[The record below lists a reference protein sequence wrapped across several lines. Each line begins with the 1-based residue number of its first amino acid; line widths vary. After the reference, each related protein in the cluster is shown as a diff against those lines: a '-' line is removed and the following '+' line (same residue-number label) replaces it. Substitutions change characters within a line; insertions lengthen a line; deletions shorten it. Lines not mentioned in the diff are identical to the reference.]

1 MANINIQVNRPYI
14 DKLNLELKQFAWE
27 NWDNPDV
34 LSAILVELLFR
45 RRRLA
50 VILRSQIVERIIEIQ
65 MESFSW
71 PSTEVHTGSGELDG
85 ANWPKESLLSS
96 MGYRTGQKGA
106 DEESRRAILDFIYTK
121 NVYNVNSI
129 EYMRK
134 WDRPHTGKR
143 LLQMARSLANFVKN
157 EKRKDPFAYAISI
170 AEREADL
177 EYLKRKY
184 YIGRYDFTWPR
195 TDV

>member
-1 MANINIQVNRPYI
+1 MANTKIQVNRPYI
-14 DKLNLELKQFAWE
+14 DKLNLELKQCAWE
-27 NWDNPDV
+27 NWDAPV
-34 LSAILVELLFR
+34 ILSTILSELLFR

-65 MESFSW
+65 MQSFVW
-71 PSTEVHTGSGELDG
+71 PSTDVRMGSGELV
-85 ANWPKESLLSS
+85 AVNWPKESLLSF
-96 MGYRTGQKGA
+96 MGYKTGQKGT

-121 NVYNVNSI
+121 NVPNVNSV

-134 WDRPHTGKR
+134 WGKPNTGKR

-157 EKRKDPFAYAISI
+157 EKRKDPIAYMLSI
-170 AEREADL
+170 TERESDL
-177 EYLKRKY
+177 KYLKRKY

>member
-1 MANINIQVNRPYI
+1 VNIQVNRPYI
-14 DKLNLELKQFAWE
+14 DKLSRELKQIAGE
-27 NWDNPDV
+27 NWDDLVV
-34 LSAILVELLFR
+34 LSQLLVELLFR
-45 RRRLA
+45 KRRMA
-50 VILRSQIVERIIEIQ
+50 VILRGQIVERIIEIQ
-65 MESFSW
+65 RERFPW
-71 PSTEVHTGSGELDG
+71 PSTEVSIGSGRLDG
-85 ANWPKESLLSS
+85 TDWPKESLLSF

-106 DEESRRAILDFIYTK
+106 DEESRRAILDFIYTR
-121 NVYNVNSI
+121 NVPNVNSV

-134 WDRPHTGKR
+134 WDRQNTGKR

-157 EKRKDPFAYAISI
+157 EKRKDPFAYAVSI

-177 EYLKRKY
+177 AYLKKKY